1 MKELNLVGQE
11 LTVPNLR
18 ASSDATFYSMFIAIL
33 SIGHTFAPFQHS
45 SEVKQLDTS
54 QKKNA
59 HFSWPF
65 LRLTNCPHVLT
76 STGDIAPLQC
86 LILYFYRSIETR
98 SKLGVEALILDPRLM
113 ADNNFE
119 RDTALLSY
127 KQYAEAAPASTK
139 GRGQAHEGRQKGAW
153 LTIL

>member
-1 MKELNLVGQE
+1 MVRGRGRNVAVSVFSRARDLKTAGESLSVFFLV
-11 LTVPNLR
+11 
-18 ASSDATFYSMFIAIL
+18 L
-33 SIGHTFAPFQHS
+33 SIFS
-45 SEVKQLDTS
+45 SVALPEVDLKVRIDNSAFDVCLR
-54 QKKNA
+54 
-59 HFSWPF
+59 WPW
-65 LRLTNCPHVLT
+65 
-76 STGDIAPLQC
+76 
-86 LILYFYRSIETR
+86 RSIETR